1 MRTYTLNLSTN
12 SKTNPPVQN
21 NGLNTQASWNINWRE
36 IFGNK
41 TGECRVRA
49 VLQTLCNY
57 VPLPPSSIVFTTD
70 SPTYSIILINWT
82 GGLSQDANPVTMTFT
97 LNGTPTTPA
106 SVGTGTAT
114 FTGLT
119 ASTTYTIIV
128 TATTSGGFVSN
139 TKIITTSYTILYTN
153 SGVAISGFAY
163 GNGGANSAILT
174 TGGNPDGC
182 ISVGPQN
189 YYYGTLGFSFLNTT
203 IVFDAYGAGT
213 NVSILNM
220 FFGCNSSGAGQMLR
234 MDFRGNS
241 ACGFATTTSWTT
253 WSGPTGAIY
262 KASNTWYTVKIQIT
276 SAGVATWYCN
286 GVLQSSTSSTIT
298 MTNNGNYMAF
308 SGDYSG
314 TLYDLID
321 NFTMYS
327 GIV

>member
-1 MRTYTLNLSTN
+1 M
-12 SKTNPPVQN
+12 
-21 NGLNTQASWNINWRE
+21 
-36 IFGNK
+36 
-41 TGECRVRA
+41 
-49 VLQTLCNY
+49 
-57 VPLPPSSIVFTTD
+57 
-70 SPTYSIILINWT
+70 
-82 GGLSQDANPVTMTFT
+82 
-97 LNGTPTTPA
+97 
-106 SVGTGTAT
+106 
-114 FTGLT
+114 
-119 ASTTYTIIV
+119 
-128 TATTSGGFVSN
+128 SN
-139 TKIITTSYTILYTN
+139 VLYTN

-220 FFGCNSSGAGQMLR
+220 FFGCNSSGAGQILR
-234 MDFRGNS
+234 IDFRNGTYS
-241 ACGFATTTSWTT
+241 SGFASTTSWTA
-253 WSGPTGAIY
+253 WSGPTGTIY
-262 KASNTWYTVKIQIT
+262 KASNTWYTIKMQIT

-286 GVLQSSTSSTIT
+286 GVLQSGTGQSIT

-314 TLYDLID
+314 TVYDLID
-321 NFTMYS
+321 NFTVYS